1 MGPEKSAIAAG
12 VTWLW
17 GNSATGL
24 VGEREIGVEKTMR
37 KLHWGAVMVLLGA
50 CAVGA
55 QEGPPQPAKPS
66 AEVRPAIHWTQFDY
80 TCEGGTKLTVYL
92 HNETAKVR
100 YLGTAY
106 LMTRTRSADGNRYSD
121 GKVIWWGKG
130 NGGFLAEDTP
140 DGTGKM
146 ILKDCQLDKPLKASR
161 AAASI
166 TGTVSYLE
174 RITLPP
180 NAVMQVRLEDVS
192 LADAPAKT
200 IAQQRI
206 PLGDRQVPVPFELK
220 FDPTKIDERH
230 TYVVTARIVVDD
242 QLRFLSDKA
251 YPVLTRDNPLRVE
264 MILKPAQANGE
275 KP

>member
-1 MGPEKSAIAAG
+1 
-12 VTWLW
+12 
-17 GNSATGL
+17 
-24 VGEREIGVEKTMR
+24 MR
-37 KLHWGAVMVLLGA
+37 KLRWGAVMVLPGV

-66 AEVRPAIHWTQFDY
+66 AEVRPAIHWTQLDY

-121 GKVIWWGKG
+121 GKVIWWSKG

-140 DGTGKM
+140 DGNGKM
-146 ILKDCQLDKPLKASR
+146 IAKDCQLDEPVKASP
-161 AAASI
+161 AAGSI

-174 RITLPP
+174 RIALPP
-180 NAVMQVRLEDVS
+180 NAIIQVRLEDVA

-200 IAQQRI
+200 IAQERI
-206 PLGDRQVPVPFELK
+206 TLGDRQVPVPFELK
-220 FDPTKIDERH
+220 FDPKTIEEKH
-230 TYVVTARIVVDD
+230 TYVVTARILVDD
-242 QLRFLSDKA
+242 KLRFLSDKA
-251 YPVLTRDNPLRVE
+251 YPVLTRNNPVRVE
-264 MILKPAQANGE
+264 MILKPAQANAE

>member
-1 MGPEKSAIAAG
+1 M
-12 VTWLW
+12 W

-37 KLHWGAVMVLLGA
+37 KLHWGAVIVLLGA

-121 GKVIWWGKG
+121 GKVIWWDKG

-146 ILKDCQLDKPLKASR
+146 IVKDCQLDKPVKASP

-220 FDPTKIDERH
+220 FDPTKIDQRH

-264 MILKPAQANGE
+264 MILKPAQANAE

>member
-1 MGPEKSAIAAG
+1 
-12 VTWLW
+12 
-17 GNSATGL
+17 
-24 VGEREIGVEKTMR
+24 MR
-37 KLHWGAVMVLLGA
+37 KLHCSAVIVLLAVG
-50 CAVGA
+50 AVGA

-66 AEVRPAIHWTQFDY
+66 AEVRPAIHWTQLDY

-100 YLGTAY
+100 FLGTAY

-140 DGTGKM
+140 DGNGKM
-146 ILKDCQLDKPLKASR
+146 IVKDCQLDKPVKASP
-161 AAASI
+161 AAGSI

-180 NAVMQVRLEDVS
+180 NAVIQVRLEDVA
-192 LADAPAKT
+192 LAAKT
-200 IAQQRI
+200 MAQERI
-206 PLGDRQVPVPFELK
+206 TLGDRQVPVPFELK
-220 FDPTKIDERH
+220 FDPKKIDEKH

-242 QLRFLSDKA
+242 KLRFVSDKA
-251 YPVLTRDNPLRVE
+251 YPVLTRNNPLRVE
-264 MILKPAQANGE
+264 MILKPTEANAE

>member
-1 MGPEKSAIAAG
+1 
-12 VTWLW
+12 
-17 GNSATGL
+17 
-24 VGEREIGVEKTMR
+24 MR
-37 KLHWGAVMVLLGA
+37 KLRWGAVMVLPGV

-66 AEVRPAIHWTQFDY
+66 VEVRPAIHWTQFDY

-121 GKVIWWGKG
+121 GKVIWWSKG

-140 DGTGKM
+140 DGNGKM
-146 ILKDCQLDKPLKASR
+146 IAKDCQLDEPVKASP
-161 AAASI
+161 AAGSI

-174 RITLPP
+174 RIALPP
-180 NAVMQVRLEDVS
+180 NAIIQVRLEDVA

-200 IAQQRI
+200 IAQERI
-206 PLGDRQVPVPFELK
+206 TLGDRQVPIPFELK
-220 FDPTKIDERH
+220 FDPKTIEEKH
-230 TYVVTARIVVDD
+230 TYVVTARILVDD
-242 QLRFLSDKA
+242 KLRFLSDKA
-251 YPVLTRDNPLRVE
+251 YPVLTRNNPVRVE
-264 MILKPAQANGE
+264 MILKPAQANAE